1 MCVFKHQKEKKKRN
15 GREEI
20 FQRAMNE
27 NFSKLKKKSLEKQ
40 SMLMNADREAQYC
53 QEALP

>member
-1 MCVFKHQKEKKKRN
+1 MCVFKNQKEKKKRN

-27 NFSKLKKKSLEKQ
+27 NFSKLKKKKPGEIVH
-40 SMLMNADREAQYC
+40 AYEC
-53 QEALP
+53 